1 MIRFD
6 LPFEDPIVEECLSSV
21 AFLVEE
27 GGLDAAFDGLGRRHR
42 RSGDA
47 DRSGLPCNLIPGEGD
62 ALACHRVLIALARG
76 RAGRRGS
83 NSILEEVARH
93 LARCGCSVDGD
104 PPHRE
109 ATRYTVVFHDGL
121 DTNAWRER
129 HRPMLESFRSRG
141 VRIIMLHVDS
151 TNRITW
157 VERDLAE
164 PVLVMAR

>member
-1 MIRFD
+1 MIR
-6 LPFEDPIVEECLSSV
+6 
-21 AFLVEE
+21 
-27 GGLDAAFDGLGRRHR
+27 RRHGGAPRDRLPTAAGCSGQARDVMSSAEGCASRGATAIPHEFR
-42 RSGDA
+42 RWPVTA
-47 DRSGLPCNLIPGEGD
+47 REAARS
-62 ALACHRVLIALARG
+62 RG
-76 RAGRRGS
+76 
-83 NSILEEVARH
+83 EVARH

-151 TNRITW
+151 TNRITL

-164 PVLVMAR
+164 PGLVMAR